1 VVGHRGLGRKTG
13 PTQAMQRITISPR
26 TGVVALAIVAMLGLS
41 QPLAAQLDRRPL
53 MADAILGSQH
63 AGLLLDE
70 KRITD
75 AVVDARA
82 RILFRQLRPDPQW
95 NPAHPAWKANFAQFK
110 REVQQLIPADDA
122 QLKTTM
128 RVALLRDFDEI
139 ELAEIDAAMA
149 DPGFGESIKAVA
161 DAGLDPSFAF
171 RITSMGRQPELYAAD
186 EIEEVR
192 RTVNRLQQ
200 KEKDLMA
207 SERTR
212 NAVARLDSPA
222 FRKYQQSMIAVIEER
237 ATGNTAAAGNRA
249 AIEELLAR
257 WRAKVGS

>member
-1 VVGHRGLGRKTG
+1 MEKIST
-13 PTQAMQRITISPR
+13 SPR
-26 TGVVALAIVAMLGLS
+26 AGAAALAFAVLLGLS
-41 QPLAAQLDRRPL
+41 SPLAAQLDRRPL

-70 KRITD
+70 KRITE
-75 AVVDARA
+75 AVIDARA
-82 RILFRQLRPDPQW
+82 RVLFRQLRPDPQW
-95 NPAHPAWKANFAQFK
+95 NPGHSAWKANFAQFK
-110 REVQQLIPADDA
+110 REVQQLIPADEA
-122 QLKTTM
+122 QLKASM
-128 RVALLRDFDEI
+128 RAALLRDFDEI

-161 DAGLDPSFAF
+161 DAGLEPGFAF
-171 RITSMGRQPELYAAD
+171 RITSMGRQPELYAAEEVD
-186 EIEEVR
+186 EVR
-192 RTVNRLQQ
+192 RTVDRLQK

-222 FRKYQQSMIAVIEER
+222 FRKYQQSMIAVIEDR

-257 WRAKVGS
+257 WWPKVGS